1 MRRIFFVTSL
11 ILMLCRIAMA
21 EEIKN
26 YTLDISKVNYYMN
39 TMNLSMIMCTFEN
52 KKTPMRLIYKYLAF
66 ILSIIYS
73 SCESK
78 DTVCINSICE
88 SYADGTPIELYYL
101 LNDSVINVG
110 NDTLIHGGFNFT
122 IDANLDIAY
131 YVSVNDSQNPSRGM
145 LFAEKGTVNI
155 AFDPTYHVS
164 GTPHTI
170 SLRSFYI

>member
-1 MRRIFFVTSL
+1 M
-11 ILMLCRIAMA
+11 
-21 EEIKN
+21 
-26 YTLDISKVNYYMN
+26 KV
-39 TMNLSMIMCTFEN
+39 
-52 KKTPMRLIYKYLAF
+52 
-66 ILSIIYS
+66 
-73 SCESK
+73 K

-101 LNDSVINVG
+101 LNNSVINVG

-170 SLRSFYI
+170 TLRSFYI